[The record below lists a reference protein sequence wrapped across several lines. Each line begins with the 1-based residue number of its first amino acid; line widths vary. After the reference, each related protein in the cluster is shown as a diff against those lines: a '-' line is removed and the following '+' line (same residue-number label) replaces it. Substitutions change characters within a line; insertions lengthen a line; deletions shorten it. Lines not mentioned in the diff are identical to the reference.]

1 MKAGDLINFNYFSR
15 DAWGIVL
22 ERSLQPGGYYYGIK
36 CKIVSISEKT
46 VENMYYDGLFPV
58 AETGQTIT
66 GSEEWFRNNMKK
78 KEIL

>member
-1 MKAGDLINFNYFSR
+1 MKAGDLIKFNYFSR

-22 ERSLQPGGYYYGIK
+22 ERWLQPGGYYYGIK

-46 VENMYYDGLFPV
+46 VENRYYDGLFPV
-58 AETGQTIT
+58 VGVGETIT

-78 KEIL
+78 GEIL